1 LSARIISLKDFF
13 KLFPGNRMMD
23 TLPLIKVELIV
34 DINFETFGQVQF
46 TDDNGRPWIKEFV
59 GNSWSKEIYLR
70 QHKEILFRVFVNNTF
85 LQKGRKVTLIKKI
98 DNEVVDQKDF
108 QLSSDKLF
116 EGWFR
121 LG

>member
-1 LSARIISLKDFF
+1 MAARIISLKDFF
-13 KLFPGNRMMD
+13 KLFPDNRMMD
-23 TLPLIKVELIV
+23 TLPLIKVELMV
-34 DINFETFGQVQF
+34 EINFDTFGQVQF

-70 QHKEILFRVFVNNTF
+70 QHKEIIFRVFVNNTF

-98 DNEVVDQKDF
+98 NNEVIDQKDF
-108 QLSSDKLF
+108 ELSSDKLCV
-116 EGWFR
+116 GWCR

>member
-1 LSARIISLKDFF
+1 MASRTISLKGFF
-13 KLFPGNRMMD
+13 KLFPDNRMMD
-23 TLPLIKVELIV
+23 TSPLIKVELIV
-34 DINFETFGQVQF
+34 EINFETFGQVQF

-70 QHKEILFRVFVNNTF
+70 QNKEIIFRVFVNNTF

-98 DNEVVDQKDF
+98 DNEVIDQKDF

-116 EGWFR
+116 EGWFSIK
-121 LG
+121 

>member
-1 LSARIISLKDFF
+1 MSARIISLKDFF

-108 QLSSDKLF
+108 ELSSDKLF

>member
-1 LSARIISLKDFF
+1 MAARIISLKDFF
-13 KLFPGNRMMD
+13 KLFPDNRMMD

-34 DINFETFGQVQF
+34 KINFDTFGQVQF

-70 QHKEILFRVFVNNTF
+70 QHKEIIFRVFVNNTF
-85 LQKGRKVTLIKKI
+85 LQKGRKITLIKKI
-98 DNEVVDQKDF
+98 NNEVIDQKDF
-108 QLSSDKLF
+108 ELSSDKLF

>member
-1 LSARIISLKDFF
+1 MAARIISLKDFF
-13 KLFPGNRMMD
+13 KLFPNNRMMD

-34 DINFETFGQVQF
+34 EINFETFGQVLF
-46 TDDNGRPWIKEFV
+46 TDDNGRRWIKEFV

-70 QHKEILFRVFVNNTF
+70 QHKEIVFRVFVNNTF

-98 DNEVVDQKDF
+98 NNEIIDQKDF
-108 QLSSDKLF
+108 EISSYKLF
-116 EGWFR
+116 EGWFI

>member
-1 LSARIISLKDFF
+1 MYTPNDPI
-13 KLFPGNRMMD
+13 
-23 TLPLIKVELIV
+23 VESSHHLTFAPY
-34 DINFETFGQVQF
+34 NFMYPELQQHSELANILGEF
-46 TDDNGRPWIKEFV
+46 TDDDGRRWIKEFV

-70 QHKEILFRVFVNNTF
+70 QHKEIIFRVFVNNTF

-98 DNEVVDQKDF
+98 NNEVIDQKDF
-108 QLSSDKLF
+108 ELSSDKLF

>member
-1 LSARIISLKDFF
+1 MAARIISLKDFF
-13 KLFPGNRMMD
+13 KLFPDNRMMD
-23 TLPLIKVELIV
+23 TLPLIKVELLV
-34 DINFETFGQVQF
+34 EINFETFGQVQF

-70 QHKEILFRVFVNNTF
+70 QHKEIIFRVFVNNTF

-98 DNEVVDQKDF
+98 NNEVIDQKDF
-108 QLSSDKLF
+108 ELSSDKLF
-116 EGWFR
+116 EGWYR

>member
-1 LSARIISLKDFF
+1 MAARIISLKDFF

-108 QLSSDKLF
+108 ELSSDKLF
-116 EGWFR
+116 EGWFSIK
-121 LG
+121 

>member
-1 LSARIISLKDFF
+1 MAARIISLKDFF
-13 KLFPGNRMMD
+13 KLFPDNRMMD

-34 DINFETFGQVQF
+34 KINFDTFGQVQF

-70 QHKEILFRVFVNNTF
+70 QHKEIIFRVFVNNSF
-85 LQKGRKVTLIKKI
+85 LQKGRKVTLIKII

-108 QLSSDKLF
+108 ELSSDKLF

>member
-1 LSARIISLKDFF
+1 LAARIISLKDFF
-13 KLFPGNRMMD
+13 KLFPDNRMMD

-34 DINFETFGQVQF
+34 KINFDTFGQVQF

-70 QHKEILFRVFVNNTF
+70 QHKEIIFRVFVNNTF

-98 DNEVVDQKDF
+98 NNEVIDQKDF
-108 QLSSDKLF
+108 ELSSDKLF

>member
-1 LSARIISLKDFF
+1 MAARIISLKDFF
-13 KLFPGNRMMD
+13 KLFPNNRIMD
-23 TLPLIKVELIV
+23 ALPLIKVELIV
-34 DINFETFGQVQF
+34 KINFDTFGQVQF

-70 QHKEILFRVFVNNTF
+70 QHKEIIFRVFVNNTF

-108 QLSSDKLF
+108 ELSSDKLF

>member
-1 LSARIISLKDFF
+1 LAARIISLKDFF
-13 KLFPGNRMMD
+13 KLFPDNRMMD
-23 TLPLIKVELIV
+23 TLPLIKVELMV
-34 DINFETFGQVQF
+34 EINFDTFGQVQF

-70 QHKEILFRVFVNNTF
+70 QHKEIIFRVFVNNTF

-98 DNEVVDQKDF
+98 NNEVIDQKDF
-108 QLSSDKLF
+108 ELSSDKLF